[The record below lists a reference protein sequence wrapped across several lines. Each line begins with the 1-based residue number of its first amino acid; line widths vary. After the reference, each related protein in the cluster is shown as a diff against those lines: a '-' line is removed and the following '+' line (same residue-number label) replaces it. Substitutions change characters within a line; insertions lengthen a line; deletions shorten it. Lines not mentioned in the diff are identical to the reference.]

1 MKGSKLT
8 FQNQRTTCPLNPG
21 VALVKASLCDARAV
35 KKVGALAINSELEIN
50 GLDQNGTLEERQQRM
65 FDHLSSPHDMH
76 TEADNN
82 MPLTQP
88 KINVSSTAS
97 KTESDIFEMTLLKVQ
112 EEQLTQRKCLDIL
125 LRGPNDDVEKDR
137 EARLN
142 KLEEQSQAIL
152 KQIQRLKDL
161 ITNRMS
167 YYIVKPQPP
176 RLLIPQML
184 IPTTALSI

>member
-1 MKGSKLT
+1 MPTQSRGSISET
-8 FQNQRTTCPLNPG
+8 FLM
-21 VALVKASLCDARAV
+21 RAV
-35 KKVGALAINSELEIN
+35 KKVGALAINSELERN
-50 GLDQNGTLEERQQRM
+50 GLDQNGTLEERQQRL

-152 KQIQRLKDL
+152 KQIQCLKDL

-167 YYIVKPQPP
+167 YSEAAATKL